1 MLNFLKNLFEKNN
14 GAEPGSKTSAEHKLL
29 IAACALLLEIASAD
43 DNYSDDEKSKI
54 TEIMK
59 NKFELSDDQVQQIFI
74 SSEGAMENSVS
85 LYEFTDILNKQ
96 LNTDEKYEILKYLW
110 QIAYADGNLDTY
122 EDHFIKKISSNLH
135 MSHKDKIAAKLEVK
149 KEYGL

>member
-1 MLNFLKNLFEKNN
+1 MLNLLKNLFEKNN
-14 GAEPGSKTSAEHKLL
+14 GAETGSNTLAEHKLL

-43 DNYSDDEKSKI
+43 DNFSDDEKSKI

-59 NKFELSDDQVQQIFI
+59 NKFELSDDEVQQIII
-74 SSEGAMENSVS
+74 SSESAMENSVS